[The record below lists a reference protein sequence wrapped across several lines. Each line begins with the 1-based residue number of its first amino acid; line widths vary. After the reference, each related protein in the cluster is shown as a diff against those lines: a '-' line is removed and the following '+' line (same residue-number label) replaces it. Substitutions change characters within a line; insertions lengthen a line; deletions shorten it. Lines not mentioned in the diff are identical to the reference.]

1 MAADSELKTRVREAW
16 HEAWDKGNVDALD
29 GLLADDFVRVTHGSD
44 TPLSAADYKEQI
56 LQTRRAF
63 PDLTTSID
71 DMMEDGDQ
79 LAIFWTS
86 TGTHRNEL
94 LGIPTTG
101 RSVTT
106 FGSNLCTVVDGRV
119 SRESVTWDT
128 RHLLTALGIS
138 DLGISDLGVST
149 GRHEATPAA
158 AASPVVGEP
167 DPELLKGFNRQFV
180 TGVTVVSTMDGEK
193 ARGLAVNA
201 YCSIS
206 LDPPLVMV
214 CIQRTSSTWPALFTA
229 THLGVNVLGRGQHP
243 VVSVFSSKDPDKFA
257 QIDWRPGP
265 HGSPL
270 IAGSAAML
278 EAEIQERFQA
288 KTHTIFV
295 CRVRHAEVEAEEP
308 MVYKA
313 GRFYDGGNLAELPAG

>member
-1 MAADSELKTRVREAW
+1 MENSGRSV
-16 HEAWDKGNVDALD
+16 GC
-29 GLLADDFVRVTHGSD
+29 
-44 TPLSAADYKEQI
+44 P
-56 LQTRRAF
+56 RRIA
-63 PDLTTSID
+63 PYRLTATD
-71 DMMEDGDQ
+71 
-79 LAIFWTS
+79 
-86 TGTHRNEL
+86 EL
-94 LGIPTTG
+94 LGIPTTN
-101 RSVTT
+101 RTVTT
-106 FGSNLCTVVDGRV
+106 FGTNLCTVVDGRV
-119 SRESVTWDT
+119 SHESVTWDT

-138 DLGISDLGVST
+138 ALGTATAG
-149 GRHEATPAA
+149 HEPTPATV
-158 AASPVVGEP
+158 ASPVAGEP

-206 LDPPLVMV
+206 LDPPMVMV

-229 THLGVNVLGRGQHP
+229 THLGVNVLGHGQRD

-257 QIDWRPGP
+257 RIDWRPGP
-265 HGSPL
+265 LGSPL
-270 IAGSAAML
+270 ITGSAAML

-295 CRVRHAEVEAEEP
+295 CRVRHAEVDDEEP

-313 GRFYDGGNLAELPAG
+313 GKFFDGGKLAELPAG

>member
-1 MAADSELKTRVREAW
+1 MRPAGRSRT
-16 HEAWDKGNVDALD
+16 
-29 GLLADDFVRVTHGSD
+29 S
-44 TPLSAADYKEQI
+44 
-56 LQTRRAF
+56 RRRS
-63 PDLTTSID
+63 TSIV
-71 DMMEDGDQ
+71 EDGDQ

-86 TGTHRNEL
+86 RGTHRDEL
-94 LGIPTTG
+94 HGIPTTN
-101 RSVTT
+101 REVTT
-106 FGSNLCTVVDGRV
+106 SGSNLCTVVDGRL
-119 SRESVTWDT
+119 SSERVTWHT

-138 DLGISDLGVST
+138 TVRDDPAPATIVS
-149 GRHEATPAA
+149 P
-158 AASPVVGEP
+158 VGEP

-180 TGVTVVSTMDGEK
+180 TGVTVVSTMDGDR

-214 CIQRTSSTWPALFTA
+214 CIQRTSSTWPALFRA
-229 THLGVNVLGRGQHP
+229 THLGVNVLGRDQRD

-257 QIDWRPGP
+257 RIDWRPGP

-288 KTHTIFV
+288 KTHTIFL
-295 CRVRHAEVEAEEP
+295 CRVRHAEVDEGAP

-313 GRFYDGGNLAELPAG
+313 GRFFDGGELTELVEGP

>member
-1 MAADSELKTRVREAW
+1 MTTESQLKARVREAW

-29 GLLADDFVRVTHGSD
+29 GLLADDFQRITHGSEA
-44 TPLSAADYKEQI
+44 PLSAAEYKEQI

-71 DMMEDGDQ
+71 DIVEDGDR

-86 TGTHRNEL
+86 RGTHRDEL
-94 LGIPTTG
+94 LGIPTTN
-101 RSVTT
+101 RVVTT
-106 FGSNLCTVVDGRV
+106 SGSNLCTIVGGRLR
-119 SRESVTWDT
+119 SERVTWDT

-138 DLGISDLGVST
+138 TV
-149 GRHEATPAA
+149 RHDPAPDA
-158 AASPVVGEP
+158 VASSPVGEP

-180 TGVTVVSTMDGEK
+180 TGVTVVSTMDGDR

-206 LDPPLVMV
+206 LDPPLIMV
-214 CIQRTSSTWPALFTA
+214 CIQRTSSTWPALFRA
-229 THLGVNVLGRGQHP
+229 THLGVNVLGRDQRE

-257 QIDWRPGP
+257 RIDWRPGP

-295 CRVRHAEVEAEEP
+295 CRVRHAEVDEVAP

-313 GRFYDGGNLAELPAG
+313 GRFFDGDNLTELPTT

>member
-1 MAADSELKTRVREAW
+1 MTTQSQLKTRVREAW

-29 GLLADDFVRVTHGSD
+29 GLLAADFARTTQGSD
-44 TPLSAADYKEQI
+44 KSLSAAELKEEI
-56 LQTRRAF
+56 LATRRAF
-63 PDLTTSID
+63 PDLTTSIND
-71 DMMEDGDQ
+71 IVEDGDQ

-86 TGTHRNEL
+86 RGTHRDEL
-94 LGIPTTG
+94 LGIPTTN
-101 RSVTT
+101 REVTT
-106 FGSNLCTVVDGRV
+106 SGSNLCTVVDGRL
-119 SRESVTWDT
+119 SSERVTWDT
-128 RHLLTALGIS
+128 RHLLTAMGIS
-138 DLGISDLGVST
+138 TVRHDPAPATVVS
-149 GRHEATPAA
+149 P
-158 AASPVVGEP
+158 VGEP

-180 TGVTVVSTMDGEK
+180 TGVTVVSTMDGDR

-214 CIQRTSSTWPALFTA
+214 CIQRTSSTWPALFRA
-229 THLGVNVLGRGQHP
+229 THLGVNVLGRGQNG

-257 QIDWRPGP
+257 HIDWHPGP

-270 IAGSAAML
+270 ISGSAAML
-278 EAEIQERFQA
+278 EGEIQERFQA

-295 CRVRHAEVEAEEP
+295 CRVRHAEVNDEAP

-313 GRFYDGGNLAELPAG
+313 GKFYDGGDLTALPAGS

>member
-1 MAADSELKTRVREAW
+1 MTTESQLKTRVRDAW

-29 GLLADDFVRVTHGSD
+29 GLLADGFARTTRGSD
-44 TPLSAADYKEQI
+44 ESLSAAAYKEQI

-71 DMMEDGDQ
+71 DIIEDGDQ

-86 TGTHRNEL
+86 RGTHRDEL
-94 LGIPTTG
+94 LGIPTTN
-101 RSVTT
+101 RQVTT
-106 FGSNLCTVVDGRV
+106 SGSNLCTVVDGRL
-119 SRESVTWDT
+119 SSERVTWDT
-128 RHLLTALGIS
+128 RHLLTALG
-138 DLGISDLGVST
+138 VST
-149 GRHEATPAA
+149 VRHDPTPDSVVS
-158 AASPVVGEP
+158 SPVGEP

-180 TGVTVVSTMDGEK
+180 TGVTVVSTMDGEQ

-214 CIQRTSSTWPALFTA
+214 CIQRTSSTWPALFRA
-229 THLGVNVLGRGQHP
+229 THLGVNVLGRDQRD
-243 VVSVFSSKDPDKFA
+243 VVGVFSSKDPDKFA
-257 QIDWRPGP
+257 RIDWRPGP

-270 IAGSAAML
+270 IEGSAALL

-295 CRVRHAEVEAEEP
+295 CRVRHAEVDETEP
-308 MVYKA
+308 MIYKA
-313 GRFYDGGNLAELPAG
+313 GRFFDGGALTELPA

>member
-1 MAADSELKTRVREAW
+1 MTTESQLKTRVREAW

-29 GLLADDFVRVTHGSD
+29 GLLADEFRRVTQGSD
-44 TPLSAADYKEQI
+44 TPLSVDAYTEQI

-71 DMMEDGDQ
+71 DIVEDGDQ

-86 TGTHRNEL
+86 RGTHRDEL
-94 LGIPTTG
+94 HGIPTTN
-101 RSVTT
+101 RQVTT
-106 FGSNLCTVVDGRV
+106 SGSNLCTVVDGRLT
-119 SRESVTWDT
+119 SERVTWDT
-128 RHLLTALGIS
+128 AHLLTALGIS
-138 DLGISDLGVST
+138 TV
-149 GRHEATPAA
+149 RHDPSSETIV
-158 AASPVVGEP
+158 ASPVGEP
-167 DPELLKGFNRQFV
+167 DPELMKGFNRQFV
-180 TGVTVVSTMDGEK
+180 TGVTVVSTMDGDQ

-206 LDPPLVMV
+206 LDPPLIMV
-214 CIQRTSSTWPALFTA
+214 CIQRTSSTWPALFRA
-229 THLGVNVLGRGQHP
+229 THLGVNVLGRDQHD

-257 QIDWRPGP
+257 RIDWRPGP

-270 IAGSAAML
+270 VAGSAAML

-295 CRVRHAEVEAEEP
+295 CRVRHAEVDEGEP

-313 GRFYDGGNLAELPAG
+313 GRFFDGGALTELAAT

>member
-1 MAADSELKTRVREAW
+1 MASEWQLKTRIREAW

-29 GLLADDFVRVTHGSD
+29 GLLTADFERVTHGSD
-44 TPLSAADYKEQI
+44 MPLSAAEYKEQI
-56 LQTRRAF
+56 VATRRAF

-71 DMMEDGDQ
+71 DIVEDGDQ

-86 TGTHRNEL
+86 RGTHREEL
-94 LGIPTTG
+94 LGIPTTN
-101 RSVTT
+101 REVTT
-106 FGSNLCTVVDGRV
+106 CGSNLCTIVDGRLR
-119 SRESVTWDT
+119 RETVTWDT

-138 DLGISDLGVST
+138 TV
-149 GRHEATPAA
+149 RHESMPDPVVS
-158 AASPVVGEP
+158 SPVGEP

-180 TGVTVVSTMDGEK
+180 TGVTVVSTMDGER

-214 CIQRTSSTWPALFTA
+214 CIQRTSSTWPALFRA
-229 THLGVNVLGRGQHP
+229 THLGVNVLGHDQRD
-243 VVSVFSSKDPDKFA
+243 VVAVFSSKDPDKFA
-257 QIDWRPGP
+257 RIGWRPGP

-295 CRVRHAEVEAEEP
+295 CRVRHAEVDETEP

-313 GRFYDGGNLAELPAG
+313 GRFFDGGNLTELPTT

>member
-1 MAADSELKTRVREAW
+1 MAGSSELKARVREAW
-16 HEAWDKGNVDALD
+16 REAWDKGDVDALD
-29 GLLADDFVRVTHGSD
+29 EVLAPDFVRVTHGSA
-44 TPLSAADYKEQI
+44 TPLSAAAYKEQI
-56 LQTRRAF
+56 LRTRRAF
-63 PDLTTSID
+63 PDLATSID
-71 DMMEDGDQ
+71 HIVEDGDQ
-79 LAIFWTS
+79 LAIFWTT
-86 TGTHRNEL
+86 TGTHRDEL
-94 LGIPTTG
+94 HGIPSTNRT
-101 RSVTT
+101 VTT

-119 SRESVTWDT
+119 RRESVTWDT
-128 RHLLTALGIS
+128 RQLLTALGIS
-138 DLGISDLGVST
+138 DLGSST
-149 GRHEATPAA
+149 VRHDGTST
-158 AASPVVGEP
+158 SPLQLDDP

-180 TGVTVVSTMDGEK
+180 TGVTVVSTMDGGR

-229 THLGVNVLGRGQHP
+229 THLGVNVLGTGQRD
-243 VVSVFSSKDPDKFA
+243 VVAVFSSKDPDKFA
-257 QIDWRPGP
+257 RVDWRPGP

-295 CRVRHAEVEAEEP
+295 CRVRYAEVGDGAP
-308 MVYKA
+308 MVYKT
-313 GRFYDGGNLAELPAG
+313 GRFFDGGALTELPAG

>member
-1 MAADSELKTRVREAW
+1 MTTESQLKTRVRAAW

-29 GLLADDFVRVTHGSD
+29 DVLTDDFVRTTQGSD
-44 TPLSAADYKEQI
+44 KTLSVVAFKEEI
-56 LQTRRAF
+56 LATRRAF

-71 DMMEDGDQ
+71 TIVEDGDQ

-86 TGTHRNEL
+86 RGTHRDEL
-94 LGIPTTG
+94 HGVPTTN
-101 RSVTT
+101 RPVTT
-106 FGSNLCTVVDGRV
+106 SGSNLCTVVDGRL
-119 SRESVTWDT
+119 SSERVTWDT
-128 RHLLTALGIS
+128 RHLLNALGIS
-138 DLGISDLGVST
+138 TV
-149 GRHEATPAA
+149 RHEPAPETVVS
-158 AASPVVGEP
+158 SPVGGP
-167 DPELLKGFNRQFV
+167 DPELMKGFNRQFV
-180 TGVTVVSTMDGEK
+180 TGVTVVSTMDDDR

-214 CIQRTSSTWPALFTA
+214 CIQRTSSTYPALFRA
-229 THLGVNVLGRGQHP
+229 THLGVNVLGRDQHD
-243 VVSVFSSKDPDKFA
+243 VVSVFASKDPDKFA
-257 QIDWRPGP
+257 RVDWQPGP

-270 IAGSAAML
+270 VTGSAAML

-295 CRVRHAEVEAEEP
+295 CRVRHAEVNDQEP

-313 GRFYDGGNLAELPAG
+313 GKFFDGGKLAALPSGAS

>member
-1 MAADSELKTRVREAW
+1 MAPDSELKARVREAW

-29 GLLADDFVRVTHGSD
+29 GLLADDFSRVTHGSG
-44 TPLSAADYKEQI
+44 TPLSATAYKEQI
-56 LQTRRAF
+56 VATRRAF

-71 DMMEDGDQ
+71 DIVQDGDQ

-86 TGTHRNEL
+86 TGTHRDEL
-94 LGIPTTG
+94 LGIPTTN
-101 RSVTT
+101 RTVTT
-106 FGSNLCTVVDGRV
+106 FGTNLCTIVDGRV
-119 SRESVTWDT
+119 SHESVTWDT
-128 RHLLTALGIS
+128 GHLLTALGIS
-138 DLGISDLGVST
+138 ALGST
-149 GRHEATPAA
+149 TVRDEATPATL
-158 AASPVVGEP
+158 ASPVVGEP

-214 CIQRTSSTWPALFTA
+214 CIQRTSSTWPALFAA
-229 THLGVNVLGRGQHP
+229 THLGVNVLGRGQRQ

-257 QIDWRPGP
+257 RIDWRPGP

-270 IAGSAAML
+270 ITGSAAML

-295 CRVRHAEVEAEEP
+295 CRVRHAEVDAEEP

-313 GRFYDGGNLAELPAG
+313 GKFFDGGNLTELPAD

>member
-1 MAADSELKTRVREAW
+1 MTTESQLKTRVRTAW

-29 GLLADDFVRVTHGSD
+29 DVLTDDFVRTTQGSD
-44 TPLSAADYKEQI
+44 TTLSAAEFKDEI
-56 LQTRRAF
+56 LATRRAF

-71 DMMEDGDQ
+71 TIVEDGDQ

-86 TGTHRNEL
+86 RGTHRDEL
-94 LGIPTTG
+94 HGIPSTN
-101 RSVTT
+101 RPVTT
-106 FGSNLCTVVDGRV
+106 SGSNLCTVVDGRL
-119 SRESVTWDT
+119 SSERVTWDT
-128 RHLLTALGIS
+128 RQLLSALDIS
-138 DLGISDLGVST
+138 TLGVT
-149 GRHEATPAA
+149 GRHD
-158 AASPVVGEP
+158 ASPVVASPVGEP
-167 DPELLKGFNRQFV
+167 DPELMKGFNRQFV

-214 CIQRTSSTWPALFTA
+214 CVQRTSSTWPALFRA
-229 THLGVNVLGRGQHP
+229 NHLGVNVLGRDQHD
-243 VVSVFSSKDPDKFA
+243 VVSVFASKDPDKFA
-257 QIDWRPGP
+257 RVDWEPGP

-270 IAGSAAML
+270 VTGSAAML

-295 CRVRHAEVEAEEP
+295 CRVRHAEVNDQEP

-313 GRFYDGGNLAELPAG
+313 GKFFDGGNLAPLPSASA